1 MSRHRYHFIV
11 PVAEGSFVSAH
22 TPEESAAFPTQEGMK
37 HECAVT
43 RLLID
48 ILCSMQH
55 VEQGCVQSLASSC
68 MSVSWQLIAMTCLLL
83 QHTQLRH
90 LHLTATLTCCTGSF
104 MQTALGILQE
114 SMDERAVLSSCQV
127 WTTVPA
133 QECIAGSAVRCH
145 AFMYFALLPN
155 LTHWH
160 LWCHASCICTGELP
174 YQ

>member
-1 MSRHRYHFIV
+1 MHCNTIAYRH
-11 PVAEGSFVSAH
+11 FV
-22 TPEESAAFPTQEGMK
+22 K
-37 HECAVT
+37 VV
-43 RLLID
+43 
-48 ILCSMQH
+48 MQH

-83 QHTQLRH
+83 QHTRLRH

-133 QECIAGSAVRCH
+133 QECIAGLAVRCH
-145 AFMYFALLPN
+145 ALMYVALLVWPAPNYPSCQSVHLAN

-160 LWCHASCICTGELP
+160 LWCHTSCICTGELP